1 MGMFDVIRVEVP
13 MPDTGEVPVGLDYQ
27 TKCLDNTLD
36 GYVIAADNR
45 LYRESWEFE
54 YIKDETHFGGGYLQK
69 IEGTYKRTLV
79 EDYHGDIV
87 FYGGKP
93 LDEETKVWRDYT
105 ARFTDGVLTRLTY
118 KDT

>member
-1 MGMFDVIRVEVP
+1 
-13 MPDTGEVPVGLDYQ
+13 
-27 TKCLDNTLD
+27 
-36 GYVIAADNR
+36 
-45 LYRESWEFE
+45 
-54 YIKDETHFGGGYLQK
+54 
-69 IEGTYKRTLV
+69 LV